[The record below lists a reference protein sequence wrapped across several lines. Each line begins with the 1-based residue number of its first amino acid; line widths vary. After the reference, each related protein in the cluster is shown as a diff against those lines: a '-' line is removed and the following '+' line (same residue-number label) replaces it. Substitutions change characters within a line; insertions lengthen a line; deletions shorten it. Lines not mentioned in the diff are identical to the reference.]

1 MDQADYAVSY
11 HMNAPIIVIGSY
23 VQDLTF
29 FTPQFPNPGET
40 VIGTFKTGP
49 GGKGSNQAIAAKRT
63 GVSTVFIGAVGE
75 DAFASVARDFHIQEG
90 VDARWYNVEGV
101 SSGAASIVVNDQ
113 GQNEIVVAL
122 GACDHLT
129 GDAVTKYMPESAE
142 VVVTQLETHLGGA
155 TAAMALG
162 RKMGAL
168 TVLNPAPIRRDFPPA
183 ILGDVDVLIPN
194 ETEFVSILGI
204 LNPDRRGDFSESDLL
219 SLGDADLHH
228 LCRAMGVPTVILTMG
243 ARGAFLSTP
252 DRYRQFPPLKGIQV
266 VDTTGAGDAFIGGF
280 AAGWVLHKQNLDLAV
295 QYGIIVSGLSVTQ
308 MGTAPAMPHVDRIQ
322 QTIRDHAIQF

>member
-1 MDQADYAVSY
+1 MS
-11 HMNAPIIVIGSY
+11 APIVVVGSY

-49 GGKGSNQAIAAKRT
+49 GGKGSNQAIAAKRA
-63 GVSTVFIGAVGE
+63 GVSTVFIGAVG
-75 DAFASVARDFHIQEG
+75 DDTFASVARDFHQKEG
-90 VDARWYNVEGV
+90 VDARWHDVEDV
-101 SSGAASIVVNDQ
+101 SSGAASIMVNEH

-129 GDAVTKYMPESAE
+129 DDAVATHMPESAE
-142 VVVTQLETHLGGA
+142 VVVTQLETHLEGSI
-155 TAAMALG
+155 AAMELG
-162 RKMGAL
+162 KNMGAL
-168 TVLNPAPIRRDFPPA
+168 TVLNPAPIRKDFPPA
-183 ILGDVDVLIPN
+183 ILDDVDVLIPN

-204 LNPDRRGDFSESDLL
+204 LNSECWSDFSESDLL
-219 SLGDADLHH
+219 DLDDSDLHNI
-228 LCRAMGVPTVILTMG
+228 CRAIGVQTVILTMG

-266 VDTTGAGDAFIGGF
+266 VDTTGAGDAFVGGF

-308 MGTAPAMPHVDRIQ
+308 VGTAPAMPHIEQIQ
-322 QTIRDHAIQF
+322 RTIRDHAIQF

>member
-1 MDQADYAVSY
+1 MS
-11 HMNAPIIVIGSY
+11 APIIVIGSY

-49 GGKGSNQAIAAKRT
+49 GGKGSNQAIAAMRA
-63 GVSTVFIGAVGE
+63 GVSTAFIGAVGD
-75 DAFASVARDFHIQEG
+75 DAFASVAKVFHVQEG
-90 VDARWYNVEGV
+90 VDARWHNIEGV
-101 SSGAASIVVNDQ
+101 STGAASIVVNDQ

-122 GACDHLT
+122 GACDHLA
-129 GDAVTKYMPESAE
+129 GDAVSRHMPESAE
-142 VVVTQLETHLGGA
+142 VVVSQLETHLDGA
-155 TAAMALG
+155 IAAMELG

-168 TVLNPAPIRRDFPPA
+168 TVLNPAPIRKDFPPA

-194 ETEFVSILGI
+194 ETEFVSILKI
-204 LNPDRRGDFSESDLL
+204 LNSECWNDFSEADLL
-219 SLGDADLHH
+219 SLDDADLHNI
-228 LCRAMGVPTVILTMG
+228 CRAIGVPTVIVTLG

-266 VDTTGAGDAFIGGF
+266 VDTTGAGDAFVGGF

-308 MGTAPAMPHVDRIQ
+308 MGTAPAMPHVEQIQ
-322 QTIRDHAIQF
+322 QTIHNHAFQF